1 MTESGTRRIDVFF
14 YGLFMDEALLREKGI
29 NPHHRRLAALENFQ
43 LVIAQRATL
52 VPSQDYVVHG
62 VVFSLTHDELD
73 RLYADPSVNTYRP
86 EPVLAK
92 LADGN
97 AVPCLTFNLPALN
110 ANEQRNRA
118 YAEKLRALAA
128 DLNFPLSYV
137 ETI

>member
-1 MTESGTRRIDVFF
+1 MTKSGTRRIDVFF
-14 YGLFMDEALLREKGI
+14 YGLFMDEALLREKGT
-29 NPHHRRLAALENFQ
+29 NPRHRRLAALENFQ

-52 VPSQDYVVHG
+52 VPSQDHVVHG

-73 RLYADPSVNTYRP
+73 HLYADPSVNAYRP
-86 EPVLAK
+86 EAALAR

-110 ANEQRNRA
+110 VNEQRNCA
-118 YAEKLRALAA
+118 YAEKLRTLAA
-128 DLNFPLSYV
+128 DLNLPPSYV

>member
-1 MTESGTRRIDVFF
+1 MTRSDTGRIDVFF
-14 YGLFMDEALLREKGI
+14 YGLFMDEALLREKGT
-29 NPHHRRLAALENFQ
+29 NPRNRRLAALENFQ

-52 VPSQDYVVHG
+52 VPSQDHVVHG

-73 RLYADPSVNTYRP
+73 RLYADPSVKEYRP
-86 EPVLAK
+86 EAVLAK

-97 AVPCLTFNLPALN
+97 AIPCLTFNLPGLN
-110 ANEQRNRA
+110 ANEQRNHA

-128 DLNFPLSYV
+128 DLNLPPSYV